1 MINEYKKALDILKI
15 VLNLDKQ
22 YAKAYYIAGQL
33 YLINLGISL
42 THLCDYKAALNNF
55 NKA

>member
-22 YAKAYYIAGQL
+22 YAKAYYIAG
-33 YLINLGISL
+33 
-42 THLCDYKAALNNF
+42 
-55 NKA
+55 